1 MDWKPINGVL
11 DGFVG
16 DVILG
21 RSDGSLQLSHSNN
34 IDRKIITNQAG
45 ESCYAYEELIKQD
58 FVLWAPVT
66 KPMMKKNS
74 RKLSVVIT
82 GYAGA
87 GKTTVA
93 CALMRLLE
101 EHGAIVTLVDDSGPY
116 RSGFDAADFIDN
128 VAPTLDVTI
137 ETQMAIRATHST

>member
-1 MDWKPINGVL
+1 MEWKPINGVL
-11 DGFVG
+11 DGFAG

-21 RSDGSLQLSHSNN
+21 RTDGSLHLCHSDN
-34 IDRKIITNQAG
+34 IGRTLTTNQAG
-45 ESCYAYEELIKQD
+45 ASCYAYEDALDQG

-66 KPMMKKNS
+66 KPNVRKNS

-82 GYAGA
+82 GSAGS

-101 EHGAIVTLVDDSGPY
+101 ENGAIVTLVDDTGPY
-116 RSGFDAADFIDN
+116 KNGFDAADYIDT
-128 VAPTLDVTI
+128 VAPNLDVVI
-137 ETQMAIRATHST
+137 ETQQAVRSSYLK